1 MGSCGWTLK
10 TLVEGSIV
18 SPHQDLPIMDTNKAI
33 TLPDLH
39 HAMDIA
45 GMFTE
50 PPHSWVPWDMGTPCW
65 DVSTPVHAQKAP
77 DPTPFPQDPSQLH
90 AVAHC
95 GGVERAPLHPFP

>member
-45 GMFTE
+45 GMFT
-50 PPHSWVPWDMGTPCW
+50 
-65 DVSTPVHAQKAP
+65 
-77 DPTPFPQDPSQLH
+77 
-90 AVAHC
+90 
-95 GGVERAPLHPFP
+95 